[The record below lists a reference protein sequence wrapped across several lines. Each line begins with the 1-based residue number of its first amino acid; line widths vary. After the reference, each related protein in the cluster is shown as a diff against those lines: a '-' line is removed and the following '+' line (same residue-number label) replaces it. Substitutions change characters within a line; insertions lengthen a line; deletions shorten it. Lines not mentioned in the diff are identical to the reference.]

1 MYRAEEDYLKTIY
14 ELTIQRKQDIVKTNE
29 ISDTFG
35 FTDQSVNEM
44 IKKLVHKKLV
54 KFIPYK
60 GVHLTKPGIKEAIRL
75 LRAHRIWEVFL
86 TNQLGYGWDE
96 VDEDAEK
103 LEHASSETLIRKLEI
118 MLDYPKYC
126 QHGNPIPSQEGE
138 IAPFSTI
145 SLNELK
151 EKESF
156 IMTRVLDHKVLL
168 QFLNEEKI
176 TLNKKYW
183 IHKIDSFNHL
193 TTIIDEN
200 DKETIISNQVGKMIF
215 IKPL

>member
-103 LEHASSETLIRKLEI
+103 LEHASSEALIRKLEI
-118 MLDYPKYC
+118 MLDYPQYC

-151 EKESF
+151 EKTSF
-156 IMTRVLDHKVLL
+156 IMTRVLDHKALL

-176 TLNKKYW
+176 ILNKK
-183 IHKIDSFNHL
+183 
-193 TTIIDEN
+193 
-200 DKETIISNQVGKMIF
+200 
-215 IKPL
+215 